1 MYFFLPRYSSNW
13 LCCIFDASAWIIRS
27 WVFKVPC
34 CTFTKDE
41 PRDNI
46 PLGNEKHPADA
57 EWLWSSPGRSAR
69 ASLRP
74 QDAARAEPSRRTRIV
89 ALRAPCD
96 SPRFACLYRPQGAAG
111 FGAKYNAAHSLKTNR
126 GKTYRLEMKNTQQM
140 LSVFHLESG
149 NVLLSRAVSSQ
160 VPSALKGLTSV
171 FGMGTGGSLSPL
183 SPECFQGA
191 VQSAF
196 FLASASSIYN
206 QSFRLGELPYNC
218 ALFYCAYPENR
229 TSRSL
234 HLAKNQSLT
243 SIFPLVSL
251 DSQFL

>member
-1 MYFFLPRYSSNW
+1 MLHIHQR
-13 LCCIFDASAWIIRS
+13 R
-27 WVFKVPC
+27 
-34 CTFTKDE
+34 TG
-41 PRDNI
+41 RNI
-46 PLGNEKHPADA
+46 PDENEKHPADA
-57 EWLWSSPGRSAR
+57 ECLARSAPGRSAR

-74 QDAARAEPSRRTRIV
+74 QDAARAEPSQVQCCPWSEFDPKAQHNIV
-89 ALRAPCD
+89 PKRNQPHIC
-96 SPRFACLYRPQGAAG
+96 GAD
-111 FGAKYNAAHSLKTNR
+111 F
-126 GKTYRLEMKNTQQM
+126 
-140 LSVFHLESG
+140 FLESG

-234 HLAKNQSLT
+234 HLVKNQSLT